1 MYLYV
6 DGAVGPAVVVPD
18 VVQTPQH
25 VIHVPVCLWP
35 APPAGISAIVGVVI
49 QLIDGHSGATLLP
62 ELSDNQR
69 LVETKGAKVVLEVKN
84 NQIGTAYV
92 NQWNITNEILIINV
106 SEVLMYQFL

>member
-6 DGAVGPAVVVPD
+6 DGAMGPAVVVPD
-18 VVQTPQH
+18 MVQTLQH

-49 QLIDGHSGATLLP
+49 QLIDGHSGAILLP

-69 LVETKGAKVVLEVKN
+69 LMETKGAKVVLKVKN
-84 NQIGTAYV
+84 KLERPMR
-92 NQWNITNEILIINV
+92 TNKIQPMKY
-106 SEVLMYQFL
+106 S